1 MKENKQHKNKG
12 YLQLIYLKHFAFF
25 YQICTVA
32 KIVKERAST
41 YLRFFFNAL
50 KIHLLYFNLFIMK
63 TAPFL
68 LILFLIAAGS
78 ITAEAQNKD
87 TDAAA
92 RFRFGLKGSANIN
105 WVKANSKN
113 VENDGARLGYSYG
126 LMGDYNFTDNYA
138 ISTEF
143 LITQIN
149 ANISFVNP
157 MIQSTTLKGD
167 SIKHTFDDA
176 GAVFKI
182 KYVQIPISIKFK
194 TKEIG
199 LVTYWAQFGFAPCFL
214 ANAKADYTGVQP
226 VEEYEKLLVNDN
238 ANDLYHLVDT
248 KDDVLF
254 NDRVFF
260 MRLPLI
266 IGGGIEY
273 NLSGNTSLYAGLRVD
288 NGFTNTFNKD
298 EKTKANLNYVSITA
312 GIFF

>member
-1 MKENKQHKNKG
+1 MK
-12 YLQLIYLKHFAFF
+12 A
-25 YQICTVA
+25 A
-32 KIVKERAST
+32 R
-41 YLRFFFNAL
+41 
-50 KIHLLYFNLFIMK
+50 
-63 TAPFL
+63 TAIL
-68 LILFLIAAGS
+68 LIVILT
-78 ITAEAQNKD
+78 TAFTSFAQTKD
-87 TDAAA
+87 NDAVS

-113 VENDGARLGYSYG
+113 VENGGARLGYSYG

-149 ANISFVNP
+149 ANISFASP
-157 MIQSTTLKGD
+157 MKQSSKLKGD
-167 SIKHTFDDA
+167 SVLHIFTDA

-182 KYVQIPISIKFK
+182 KYVQIPLSIKFK

-214 ANAKADYTGVQP
+214 ANAKVDYTGVQP
-226 VEEYEKLLVNDN
+226 VEEYEKLGPNDD
-238 ANDLYHLVDT
+238 ANDVYHLIDT

-260 MRLPLI
+260 MRIPMI

-273 NLSGNTSLYAGLRVD
+273 NLSGNTSLYTGLRID
-288 NGFTNTFNKD
+288 NGFTNTFNRD
-298 EKTKANLNYVSITA
+298 EKTKANLNYLSITA

>member
-1 MKENKQHKNKG
+1 
-12 YLQLIYLKHFAFF
+12 
-25 YQICTVA
+25 
-32 KIVKERAST
+32 
-41 YLRFFFNAL
+41 
-50 KIHLLYFNLFIMK
+50 MK
-63 TAPFL
+63 TTPFILIIFL
-68 LILFLIAAGS
+68 LATGAN
-78 ITAEAQNKD
+78 TATAQTKD

-113 VENDGARLGYSYG
+113 VENGGARLGYSYG
-126 LMGDYNFTDNYA
+126 LMGVYNFTDNYA

-149 ANISFVNP
+149 ANIAFVNP
-157 MIQSTTLKGD
+157 MRQSATLKGD
-167 SIKHTFDDA
+167 SMLHTFDEA

-226 VEEYEKLLVNDN
+226 VEEYEKLLVNDD
-238 ANDLYHLVDT
+238 ANDLYHLVDF

-288 NGFTNTFNKD
+288 NGLTNTFNKD

>member
-1 MKENKQHKNKG
+1 MK
-12 YLQLIYLKHFAFF
+12 A
-25 YQICTVA
+25 
-32 KIVKERAST
+32 
-41 YLRFFFNAL
+41 
-50 KIHLLYFNLFIMK
+50 
-63 TAPFL
+63 
-68 LILFLIAAGS
+68 S
-78 ITAEAQNKD
+78 ITLLAFIFGISGLNSAMAQTKD
-87 TDAAA
+87 NDAIA

-105 WVKANSKN
+105 WIKSNSKN
-113 VENDGARLGYSYG
+113 VENGGAKLGYSYG

-149 ANISFVNP
+149 ANLSFVSP
-157 MIQSTTLKGD
+157 MKQSTTLKGD
-167 SIKHTFDDA
+167 SVQHTFSDA
-176 GAVFKI
+176 GAVFKLR
-182 KYVQIPISIKFK
+182 YVQIPVSIKFK

-226 VEEYEKLLVNDN
+226 VDDYTKLDVNDSD
-238 ANDLYHLVDT
+238 NDIYHLVDT
-248 KDDVLF
+248 RDDVLF

-273 NLSGNTSLYAGLRVD
+273 NLSGNTSLYTGLRID

-298 EKTKANLNYVSITA
+298 EKTKANLNYLSITA